1 MAPYPVPFEL
11 SASRPLLTSVSDFA
25 EKHNGVCFGTKE
37 NLNAETPVQTKTK
50 DIFLKRVACTSAN
63 PYPFAF
69 YAEVVVDAIFPHPR
83 LPIGRGEVLQE
94 SYTVGC

>member
-1 MAPYPVPFEL
+1 LAPYPVPFEL

-25 EKHNGVCFGTKE
+25 EKHNGVCFGTKD
-37 NLNAETPVQTKTK
+37 KTK

-63 PYPFAF
+63 QYPFAF
-69 YAEVVVDAIFPHPR
+69 YAEVVGDAIFPHPR

-94 SYTVGC
+94 SYAVSC